1 MKINL
6 EDKCGKETITRE
18 DGLIINDIIRNA
30 WDNEDKIIIDLN
42 NITIASVSFLDEA
55 FGKLAFNYPKDI
67 LVKKL
72 SFENINEFDR
82 ALLNDIF
89 VSRFHQK
96 ELGENGPSKIN
107 KKKIGRRRVTSRSE
121 SF

>member
-1 MKINL
+1 MRINL
-6 EDKCGKETITRE
+6 KDKCGKGIITRK
-18 DGLIINDIIRNA
+18 DGQIINELIINA

-55 FGKLAFNYPKDI
+55 FGKLAFNYPKNI

-96 ELGENGPSKIN
+96 ELGENGGSQTK
-107 KKKIGRRRVTSRSE
+107 KKKIRSK
-121 SF
+121 